1 MSGYNVHNPNTFV
14 VQPVPVAPDWIPGMM
29 MPFAGTGAPT
39 GWLIC
44 DGRTLKISQYLAL
57 FQMIGTLYGGD
68 GITTFALPNCSGNV
82 IVGKNSLSTYA
93 NSLGQSGGE
102 ETHLLVS
109 SEMPTHAHTGTTDSA
124 GAHVHTL
131 NNATTVQINGLNTPG
146 SIDNSGGEINCVNTL
161 TASVN
166 SAGAHTH
173 TFTSNSTGGSQPHNN
188 LQPYITL
195 NYIIKF

>member
-14 VQPVPVAPDWIPGMM
+14 VQPIPLAPDWIPGMM

-44 DGRTLKISQYLAL
+44 DGRTLLISQYLAL
-57 FQMIGTLYGGD
+57 FQMIGTLYGGN
-68 GITTFALPNCSGNV
+68 GTTTFALPNCSGNV
-82 IVGKNSLSTYA
+82 IVGKDSMSTYA
-93 NSLGQSGGE
+93 NTLGQSGGE
-102 ETHLLVS
+102 QTHLLVS

-124 GAHVHTL
+124 GDHTHSL
-131 NNATTVQINGLNTPG
+131 NNATTVQKTGNNTVTSLDSTPNE
-146 SIDNSGGEINCVNTL
+146 IDNVNTL

-173 TFTSNSTGGSQPHNN
+173 TFTTNSTGGSQPHNN